1 MYMTNYHRIFCL
13 SIIFIKFELLP
24 LILFSVPSPA
34 TQWFEWMACVPLML
48 FIVVSIDDKPQLSRT
63 DVVCVA
69 SMFLSIL
76 CGALMQAVSSK
87 EVCMF
92 LFLLGSIFFFSIPVV
107 AYNCHNE
114 LMKIRIVM
122 SASEDYSRK
131 LTLALRKCILANWI
145 FISFPAFPTVYML
158 RATNMIN
165 DDLCLIS
172 FQLIGSIA
180 KIYFSYLVMDAHL
193 EVFHPSVA
201 LLDID
206 TLVNASQKEFLRY
219 VFHELGVP
227 LNTISMAVHLL
238 FFNDTTNSGP
248 LYDVPTKKEDTILN
262 IRYV

>member
-76 CGALMQAVSSK
+76 CGALMPTVNSK
-87 EVCMF
+87 EACIL
-92 LFLLGSIFFFSIPVV
+92 LFLLSFVFCSSISIV
-107 AYNCHNE
+107 AYNCKRE
-114 LMKIRIVM
+114 LTSMRRDMKSIKD
-122 SASEDYSRK
+122 SDELSRK
-131 LTLALRKCILANWI
+131 ISLALRKCSLANWVFII
-145 FISFPAFPTVYML
+145 FPTFPTVYMF
-158 RATNMIN
+158 RVYNVI
-165 DDLCLIS
+165 DDELTLI
-172 FQLIGSIA
+172 LYEILGSIA
-180 KIYFSYLVMDAHL
+180 KIYFSYLVMDSYL
-193 EVFHPSVA
+193 QVSHPTAA

-206 TLVNASQKEFLRY
+206 TIVNASQKEFLRY

-227 LNTISMAVHLL
+227 LNTISMALQLSSLNKNVE
-238 FFNDTTNSGP
+238 S
-248 LYDVPTKKEDTILN
+248 VIKKEETILD
-262 IRYV
+262 IK